1 MKDKT
6 NSNYGYQKPYL
17 SLEETC
23 EYLSLKKPT
32 LYQYTSK
39 HILPFYKIR
48 RKILFKVTEL
58 NEFIE
63 NHRIKTNAEIEAE
76 ALNYHIS
83 GKV

>member
-1 MKDKT
+1 MKNKT
-6 NSNYGYQKPYL
+6 NSNYVYQKPFL

-48 RKILFKVTEL
+48 RKILFKVSEL
-58 NEFIE
+58 NKFIE
-63 NHRIKTNAEIEAE
+63 KHRISSNAEIEAE
-76 ALNYHIS
+76 AITNIIT
-83 GKV
+83 GK